1 MNSVLALAL
10 LGCLHLGTFFIVT
23 LGVMMAMQRERLYA
37 FLFAALMFYQVLG
50 ALGLSALVL
59 EFGVD
64 AVFSAELVAL
74 GASVLLVSSL
84 WLAERSTILQSSR
97 RSDDAVNVVRSNP
110 RPYLMAA
117 GACMVLAIVLLVRS
131 GFEFV
136 ELTWQQAR
144 LNAAFLDV
152 LATFLQFMAFPAVWI
167 AYRAGLRIVALILL
181 CGALSLFIVYGS
193 RAALLTLPAAAALDL
208 YLRRRESRATVPVI
222 AALAAGALLLHV
234 TTRFLRGFG
243 LAGVISLLRGES
255 LSGTELLDILAAT
268 DFSGG
273 EAAIYRYFVFV
284 VGDTAASKIHSL
296 TSVAR
301 WLMLYVP
308 SGLVPGLKPSDVTYE
323 LWWHGFNA
331 GIFDHFESFP
341 QVLQVISAGGGGSL
355 HPLLWGEI
363 WANGGMV
370 VWPIVF
376 AVLIGLICTIE
387 IAYSRMPPMMYVLS
401 APATIVGYLMI
412 ARGNSVIG
420 IGYFAYIVPMAAFL
434 FAISFAASRG
444 AEYLSARHSNCD

>member
-1 MNSVLALAL
+1 MPVLP
-10 LGCLHLGTFFIVT
+10 
-23 LGVMMAMQRERLYA
+23 
-37 FLFAALMFYQVLG
+37 
-50 ALGLSALVL
+50 
-59 EFGVD
+59 
-64 AVFSAELVAL
+64 
-74 GASVLLVSSL
+74 
-84 WLAERSTILQSSR
+84 RSI
-97 RSDDAVNVVRSNP
+97 P
-110 RPYLMAA
+110 P
-117 GACMVLAIVLLVRS
+117 
-131 GFEFV
+131 
-136 ELTWQQAR
+136 
-144 LNAAFLDV
+144 
-152 LATFLQFMAFPAVWI
+152 
-167 AYRAGLRIVALILL
+167 
-181 CGALSLFIVYGS
+181 
-193 RAALLTLPAAAALDL
+193 
-208 YLRRRESRATVPVI
+208 RATAPVI

-284 VGDTAASKIHSL
+284 VADTAASEIHSL

-363 WANGGMV
+363 WVNGGMV